1 MKNKESIEFAINKKR
16 EKAIQD
22 GLKIR
27 LVKPTCDCCKKP
39 VDNSKDEY
47 GYKNYYFKCG
57 NKLLCEKCM
66 AINTFKENPQL
77 AIILIGYLFAYI
89 TFIPIRPLQKIY
101 SRLTICPLDEKFYRL
116 LLKICFFF
124 GRYLKKIWNDYF
136 DKWKN
141 LYICDSD
148 TANMWY
154 EKMEIC
160 SKLSSYF
167 FKCSM
172 YWEEKISQSMET
184 NINDYLAKSWVFDV
198 KRITLGLRWL
208 I

>member
-27 LVKPTCDCCKKP
+27 LVKPTCDCCKKT

-116 LLKICFFF
+116 LSKICFFF
-124 GRYLKKIWNDYF
+124 GRYFKKICNAYF
-136 DKWKN
+136 DMRNKKWKFF
-141 LYICDSD
+141 
-148 TANMWY
+148 
-154 EKMEIC
+154 

-172 YWEEKISQSMET
+172 YWQEKILQAMET

-198 KRITLGLRWL
+198 KKITLGLRWL

>member
-1 MKNKESIEFAINKKR
+1 MKNIELAINKKC

-22 GLKIR
+22 GLTIR

-39 VDNSKDEY
+39 VDNSKNQY
-47 GYKNYYFKCG
+47 GYTNYYFKCG

-66 AINTFKENPQL
+66 AINTFKEYPQL

-89 TFIPIRPLQKIY
+89 ALMPIRPLQKIY

-116 LLKICFFF
+116 LSKICFFF
-124 GRYLKKIWNDYF
+124 GRYFSEIRNAYF
-136 DKWKN
+136 DLRNKKWKFF
-141 LYICDSD
+141 
-148 TANMWY
+148 
-154 EKMEIC
+154 

-172 YWEEKISQSMET
+172 YWEEKILQSMET
-184 NINDYLAKSWVFDV
+184 NINDYLSKSWVFDV
-198 KRITLGLRWL
+198 KKITPSQKWL